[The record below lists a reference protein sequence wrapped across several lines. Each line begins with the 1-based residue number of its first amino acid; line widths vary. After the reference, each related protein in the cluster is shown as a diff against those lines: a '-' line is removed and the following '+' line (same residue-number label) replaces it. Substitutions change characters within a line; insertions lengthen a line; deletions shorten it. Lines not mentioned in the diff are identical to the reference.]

1 MKLSQ
6 SGFTLIEVLVGMVI
20 FAISSLAV
28 AMLMVNHT
36 QLVSLN
42 SQSSEAIALAQ
53 DKLEDLRTMNYTD
66 LASNS
71 APPVTKKGVG
81 YTTSW
86 TVQQNTPATN
96 MTTLTVTVAWN
107 HKGVAKNYVA
117 KSIFSSVT
125 PS

>member
-1 MKLSQ
+1 MKLSHK
-6 SGFTLIEVLVGMVI
+6 GFTLVEILVGMVI

-28 AMLMVNHT
+28 TSLMVNHS

-53 DKLEDLRTMNYTD
+53 DKLEDLRTMNFAN
-66 LASNS
+66 LVSNS
-71 APPVTKKGVG
+71 VPPVTKKGIA

-86 TVQQNTPATN
+86 TVQQNTPAAN

-107 HKGVAKNYVA
+107 HKGVAKNYVT

>member
-1 MKLSQ
+1 MKLSHK
-6 SGFTLIEVLVGMVI
+6 GFTLIEVLVGMVI

-28 AMLMVNHT
+28 TSLMANHS

-53 DKLEDLRTMNYTD
+53 DKLEDLRTMNFTN
-66 LASNS
+66 LVSNS
-71 APPVTKKGVG
+71 APPVNKKGIA

-86 TVQQNTPATN
+86 TVQQNTPAAN

>member
-1 MKLSQ
+1 MKLTCN
-6 SGFTLIEVLVGMVI
+6 GFTLIEVLVGMVI

-28 AMLMVNHT
+28 TSLMVNHS

-42 SQSSEAIALAQ
+42 SQSSEAIVLAQ
-53 DKLEDLRTMNYTD
+53 DKLEDLRAMNFTD
-66 LASNS
+66 LASNT
-71 APPVTKKGVG
+71 APAVTKKGIA

-86 TVQQNTPATN
+86 TVQKNTPATG

-107 HKGVAKNYVA
+107 HKGVAKSYVA
-117 KSIFSSVT
+117 KSIFSSVV